1 VFIPK
6 DLTYVFLSVFFILL
20 DLSPFSRGQEYIF
33 PEVIKILQKINKL
46 KEVEK
51 L

>member
-1 VFIPK
+1 M
-6 DLTYVFLSVFFILL
+6 Y
-20 DLSPFSRGQEYIF
+20 F

-51 L
+51 LRRHGENL